1 MDTEK
6 SIKEIEAKTY
16 AYLSSI
22 LIGPLIIDSAI
33 LMYSFLIDVKK
44 YLTYHNDVF
53 ERDDLLPFYVNVKE
67 IPVVGVLGLLFT
79 LMLIF
84 VLKHYVKRIRSIKKK
99 AVTITISIIVMIVC
113 GIIGGYISIY
123 LIDALIR
130 KIC

>member
-16 AYLSSI
+16 AYLSSV

-33 LMYSFLIDVKK
+33 LMYTFLIDVKN

-67 IPVVGVLGLLFT
+67 IPVVGMLGLFFT

-84 VLKHYVKRIRSIKKK
+84 VIKYYVKRIKSIEKKV
-99 AVTITISIIVMIVC
+99 VTITISIIVMIVC

-123 LIDALIR
+123 LLDTLIR
-130 KIC
+130 KMC